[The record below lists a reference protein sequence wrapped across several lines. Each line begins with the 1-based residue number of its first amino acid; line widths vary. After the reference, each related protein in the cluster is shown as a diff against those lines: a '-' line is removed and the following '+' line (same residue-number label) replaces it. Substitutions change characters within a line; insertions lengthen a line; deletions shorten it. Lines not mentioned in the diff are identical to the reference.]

1 MVNDNWW
8 AEGLP
13 QPAERN
19 MALHVTPAAERAIR
33 GGHPWLFDQSIRQR
47 SRDGRSGDLAVVFDR
62 KDRFLAVGL
71 YDPDSPLRVRIL
83 QQGSP
88 ARIDRGWFERQISGT
103 VARRRPLLASG
114 TTTGCRLI
122 HGENDGLPGLVVDRY
137 GETCVMKLYTAAWL
151 PHLPAVVAALET
163 AVQPERLVLRLSR
176 ALQHQ
181 PEQLYGLTDGMVL
194 QGAALTGPVLFQENG
209 LTFAV
214 DVVAGQKTGFF
225 LDQRDNRARVEKLAA
240 GKRVLNVFAY
250 TGGFSLY
257 AARGGATAVTSL
269 DLSQPALETAETNF
283 HLNRHLSGV
292 AAAAH
297 TLLHGDAFQRME
309 ELAAQKRMFDLV
321 IVDPPSFARQQA
333 ETERALAAYARLTRL
348 ALRLLPPGGILVQS
362 SCSSRVQTADFFDMI
377 HQTAQKEK
385 RPLRQ
390 AQHRPLREIERT
402 GHPLDHPVSFPEGE
416 YLKCLFASV

>member
-1 MVNDNWW
+1 MTNATW
-8 AEGLP
+8 ANGLP
-13 QPAERN
+13 PPAERN

-33 GGHPWLFDQSIRQR
+33 DGHPWLFDQSIRQR

-88 ARIDRGWFERQISGT
+88 ARIDRGWFERQISGA

-114 TTTGCRLI
+114 TTTGCRLV

-321 IVDPPSFARQQA
+321 IVDPPSFARQRA
-333 ETERALAAYARLTRL
+333 ETARALAAYARLTRL

-362 SCSSRVQTADFFDMI
+362 SCSSRVETAEFFHMI
-377 HQTAQKEK
+377 HQTARKEK
-385 RPLRQ
+385 RPLR
-390 AQHRPLREIERT
+390 EIGRT
-402 GHPLDHPVSFPEGE
+402 GHPLDHPVSFPEGD

>member
-1 MVNDNWW
+1 MTNATW
-8 AEGLP
+8 ANGLP
-13 QPAERN
+13 PPAERN

-33 GGHPWLFDQSIRQR
+33 DGHPWLFDQSIRQR

-88 ARIDRGWFERQISGT
+88 ARIDRGWFERQISGA

-114 TTTGCRLI
+114 TTTGCRLV

-362 SCSSRVQTADFFDMI
+362 SCSSRVETAEFFHMI
-377 HQTAQKEK
+377 HQTARKEK
-385 RPLRQ
+385 RPLR
-390 AQHRPLREIERT
+390 EIGRT
-402 GHPLDHPVSFPEGE
+402 GHPLDHPVSFPEGD